1 MLQSKANNCHKVH
14 ILFQIKHEVEIS
26 RLKKQLREKDNV
38 IEEKLEELAEISDKV
53 ETYESVSYEQVF
65 KVTTQIHC
73 VDNTSFV
80 LTGTLIVYSVNPLI
94 ILKAL

>member
-1 MLQSKANNCHKVH
+1 M
-14 ILFQIKHEVEIS
+14 EIS

-53 ETYESVSYEQVF
+53 ETYESVSYEQVL

-80 LTGTLIVYSVNPLI
+80 LTGSLIGYLI
-94 ILKAL
+94 HLSK